1 MPNNRATSQPPSP
14 RASAGQNAAAEP
26 PQNPISAY
34 IRKLNAEGETNI
46 LRKLRM
52 AGIDPAT
59 GLRGLDL
66 AHTNLHGL
74 DMSGV
79 DFSGCNLR
87 WADLGNCKLTNG
99 KMVQASP
106 VQARLDNSNLAG
118 ADLRGANFHQA
129 SLRAVDLRGADLR
142 GARLSEA
149 VLLGSLVEGALWDEP
164 LSALEPFLTE
174 PERLLGSWD
183 NGPDEDNP
191 LGHNSLRLLFDSLA
205 LSVMTAIIF
214 GDAGLDPGDLN
225 REHFPQ
231 LLTSFVL
238 HDIENIG
245 DILDSERKELLL
257 DRRQQVK
264 KGSGDVLAELDRQI
278 GMRTLFTRNYD
289 QATEHLQAAR
299 HHFHHRRKVEDEA
312 AMCGVLGLLA
322 FDRLDPVNAVK
333 LIREA
338 MTRYEEAGNFTASAR
353 CGLSLAAM
361 ALLHGRMDRV
371 QQFVAKA
378 AQALE
383 KDRDPGFMARQSI
396 VAGLMAWK
404 NGDPATAYKM
414 WDGGRSLL
422 ARLGDEIDA
431 AICAK
436 LCEGI
441 GRLTG

>member
-1 MPNNRATSQPPSP
+1 MPNDSASSQTAPRKAPENRIT
-14 RASAGQNAAAEP
+14 
-26 PQNPISAY
+26 AY

-52 AGIDPAT
+52 AGVDPAT
-59 GLRGLDL
+59 GLRGVDL

-74 DMSGV
+74 DLSGT

-87 WADLGNCKLTNG
+87 WADLGNCRLNNCR
-99 KMVQASP
+99 MLQASP
-106 VQARLDNSNLAG
+106 IQARLDNSNLAG

-142 GARLSEA
+142 GASLSEA
-149 VLLGSLVEGALWDEP
+149 VLLGSLVEGAVWDEP
-164 LSALEPFLTE
+164 LSALEPFLTR
-174 PERLLGSWD
+174 PEKLLGSWD
-183 NGPDEDNP
+183 DGVEGDNP
-191 LGHNSLRLLFDSLA
+191 LGHQSLRLLFDSLA
-205 LSVMTAIIF
+205 LSVMTGIIF
-214 GDAGLDPGDLN
+214 GDAGLDPGLLD
-225 REHFPQ
+225 REKFPQ
-231 LLTSFVL
+231 LLTAFVL
-238 HDIENIG
+238 HDIEEIG
-245 DILDSERKELLL
+245 EILDSERKELLL

-299 HHFHHRRKVEDEA
+299 VHFHHRRMVEDEA

-333 LIREA
+333 MIREA
-338 MTRYEEAGNFTASAR
+338 MTRYEEAGNLTASAR
-353 CGLSLAAM
+353 CGLTLAAM

-383 KDRDPGFMARQSI
+383 QDPDPRFMARQSI

-404 NGDPATAYKM
+404 NGNPGTAYKM
-414 WDGGRSLL
+414 WDGARTLL
-422 ARLGDEIDA
+422 ARSGDEIDA
-431 AICAK
+431 AICQK
-436 LCEGI
+436 LCEAL